1 MPAMRS
7 FLVFPE
13 DKNITICPPITSSPT
28 LPSFKLEPVSATGH
42 NQFLIGTYEVSDTS
56 IIPGVQIAP
65 ENVSCTNNSARTCT
79 QLTVR
84 YGGDPRR
91 LGRDSFNV
99 TYTADN
105 GVTREIRV
113 NFGEC

>member
-1 MPAMRS
+1 MPAIRS
-7 FLVFPE
+7 FIVFPE
-13 DKNITICPPITSSPT
+13 NKDITICPPITSSTT

-42 NQFLIGTYEVSDTS
+42 DQFLIGSYEVSDTG
-56 IIPGVQIAP
+56 IPGVDIAR

-84 YGGDPRR
+84 YGGDRRR
-91 LGRDSFNV
+91 LGRDSFIV
-99 TYTADN
+99 TYTAAN

-113 NFGEC
+113 NFGEF

>member
-1 MPAMRS
+1 MLAIRS

-13 DKNITICPPITSSPT
+13 DKDITICPSITSSTT

-42 NQFLIGTYEVSDTS
+42 DQFLIGTYEVSDTS
-56 IIPGVQIAP
+56 IIPGVDIAR

-84 YGGDPRR
+84 YGGDPR
-91 LGRDSFNV
+91 LGRDFFIV
-99 TYTADN
+99 TYTAAN
-105 GVTREIRV
+105 RVTRKIRV
-113 NFGEC
+113 NFGEF